1 MASGFF
7 VSTERR
13 MQLSIGVIRGIVSM
27 VRRSTGRAGATPGA
41 FMAVMRHCPI
51 DPIRDRS
58 V

>member
-1 MASGFF
+1 
-7 VSTERR
+7 

-27 VRRSTGRAGATPGA
+27 VRRSTGRAGETPGA